1 MKSPYYV
8 AIVTKAYRQA
18 VDRYLDDGSH
28 AGDELYQE
36 LCKVSHRSYYT
47 GFALGRPEED
57 GQIYES
63 SSYIREY
70 DIVGVVKS
78 VGDGTAWVEQKNRF
92 FLGDEVEVVP
102 PFGSYYIQKIH
113 WMLNEDGQ
121 QINVAPHARMKVKIP
136 LQQNVPPGTILRKKV

>member
-102 PFGSYYIQKIH
+102 P
-113 WMLNEDGQ
+113 LD
-121 QINVAPHARMKVKIP
+121 
-136 LQQNVPPGTILRKKV
+136 RKSVV